1 MQSRAAIRYAKA
13 IYEIADEEN
22 FIKEIFNDMIRINKL
37 NRDSSDFKNLLSN
50 SIIDN
55 FDKKKAI
62 LSLLEKKNSITE
74 KLLDLLIHNKRVAII
89 TDISSCFI
97 QLYNKNNNIKEAI
110 VITASPIDK
119 DLEKKI
125 LSQIKIPAAKS
136 ITLTNLIDSSI
147 IGGFIIR
154 YDGKEYNASIKQNLK
169 NLKTELIN

>member
-22 FIKEIFNDMIRINKL
+22 FIKEIFNDMITINKL

-62 LSLLEKKNSITE
+62 LSLLEKTNSITE
-74 KLLDLLIHNKRVAII
+74 KLLDLLIHNKRVSII
-89 TDISSCFI
+89 SDIASCFI
-97 QLYNKNNNIKEAI
+97 HLYNKNNNIKEAI

-119 DLEKKI
+119 DLEKRI

-136 ITLTNLIDSSI
+136 INLINLVDSSI

>member
-22 FIKEIFNDMIRINKL
+22 LIKEIFNDMIRINKL

-62 LSLLEKKNSITE
+62 LSLLEKNNFITE

-89 TDISSCFI
+89 SDIASCFI

-136 ITLTNLIDSSI
+136 ISLINHVDSSI

>member
-62 LSLLEKKNSITE
+62 LSLLEKNNSITE

-89 TDISSCFI
+89 SDIASCFL

-136 ITLTNLIDSSI
+136 INLINLVDSSI

>member
-55 FDKKKAI
+55 LNKKKAI
-62 LSLLEKKNSITE
+62 LSLLEKKNPITE
-74 KLLDLLIHNKRVAII
+74 RLLDLLIHNKRVAII
-89 TDISSCFI
+89 SDIAGCFI

-119 DLEKKI
+119 DLERKI

-136 ITLTNLIDSSI
+136 INLINLVDSSI

>member
-13 IYEIADEEN
+13 IYEISDEAN
-22 FIKEIFNDMIRINKL
+22 FIKEILNDMIRINKL
-37 NRDSSDFKNLLSN
+37 SRDSSDFKNLLSN
-50 SIIDN
+50 STIDN

-62 LSLLEKKNSITE
+62 LSLLEKNNSITE

-89 TDISSCFI
+89 SDIASCFI
-97 QLYNKNNNIKEAI
+97 QLYNKNNNIKEVI

-136 ITLTNLIDSSI
+136 INLINLVDSSI

-154 YDGKEYNASIKQNLK
+154 YDGKEYNASVKQNLK

>member
-55 FDKKKAI
+55 LNKKKAI
-62 LSLLEKKNSITE
+62 LSLLEKKNPITE
-74 KLLDLLIHNKRVAII
+74 RLLDLLIHNKRVAII
-89 TDISSCFI
+89 SDIASCFI

-119 DLEKKI
+119 DLERKI
-125 LSQIKIPAAKS
+125 LSQIKIPATKS
-136 ITLTNLIDSSI
+136 INLINLVDSSI

-154 YDGKEYNASIKQNLK
+154 YDGKEYNASVKQNLK

>member
-1 MQSRAAIRYAKA
+1 MQSRAAIRYARA
-13 IYEIADEEN
+13 IYEIADEEK
-22 FIKEIFNDMIRINKL
+22 FVEEVFYDMKTINKL
-37 NRDSSDFKNLLSN
+37 NLDSPDFKNLLSN

-55 FDKKKAI
+55 IDKKKAI
-62 LSLLEKKNSITE
+62 LSLIQKNNSITE

-89 TDISSCFI
+89 NDIASSFI
-97 QLYNKNNNIKEAI
+97 QLYNKQNNIKEAI

-119 DLEKKI
+119 DLEKRI
-125 LSQIKIPAAKS
+125 LSQIKIPEAKS
-136 ITLTNLIDSSI
+136 ITLTNLVDSTI

>member
-50 SIIDN
+50 SVIDN
-55 FDKKKAI
+55 LDKKKAI
-62 LSLLEKKNSITE
+62 LSLLDKNNSITE

-89 TDISSCFI
+89 SDIASCFI

-110 VITASPIDK
+110 VVTASPIDK
-119 DLEKKI
+119 DLEKKV

-136 ITLTNLIDSSI
+136 INLINLVDSSI

>member
-22 FIKEIFNDMIRINKL
+22 FIEEVFNDMIRINKL
-37 NRDSSDFKNLLSN
+37 NRNSSDFKNLLSN
-50 SIIDN
+50 SIIN
-55 FDKKKAI
+55 NLDKKKAI
-62 LSLLEKKNSITE
+62 LSLLEKNNSITE

-89 TDISSCFI
+89 SDIASSFI
-97 QLYNKNNNIKEAI
+97 QLYNKKNNIKEAI

-136 ITLTNLIDSSI
+136 INLINLVDSSI

>member
-13 IYEIADEEN
+13 IYEIAYEEN

-62 LSLLEKKNSITE
+62 LSLLEKNNSITE

-89 TDISSCFI
+89 SDIASCFI

-136 ITLTNLIDSSI
+136 INLINLVDSSI

>member
-55 FDKKKAI
+55 LDKKKAI
-62 LSLLEKKNSITE
+62 LSLLDKNNSITE

-89 TDISSCFI
+89 SDIASCFI

-110 VITASPIDK
+110 VVTASPIDK
-119 DLEKKI
+119 DLEKKV

-136 ITLTNLIDSSI
+136 INLINLVDSSI

>member
-62 LSLLEKKNSITE
+62 LSLLEKNNFITE

-89 TDISSCFI
+89 SDIASCFI

-136 ITLTNLIDSSI
+136 INLINLVDSRI

>member
-55 FDKKKAI
+55 LNKKKAI
-62 LSLLEKKNSITE
+62 LSLLEKKNPITE
-74 KLLDLLIHNKRVAII
+74 RLLDLLIHNKRVAII
-89 TDISSCFI
+89 SDIAGCFI

-136 ITLTNLIDSSI
+136 INLINLVDSSI

>member
-22 FIKEIFNDMIRINKL
+22 LIKEIFNDMIRINKL

-50 SIIDN
+50 SIIEN

-62 LSLLEKKNSITE
+62 LSLLEKNNFITE

-89 TDISSCFI
+89 SDIASCFI

-136 ITLTNLIDSSI
+136 ISLINHVDSSI

>member
-22 FIKEIFNDMIRINKL
+22 LINEIFNDMIRINEL

-62 LSLLEKKNSITE
+62 LSLLEKNNSITE

-89 TDISSCFI
+89 SDIANSFI

-136 ITLTNLIDSSI
+136 INLINLVDSSI

>member
-55 FDKKKAI
+55 LDKKKAI
-62 LSLLEKKNSITE
+62 LSLLDKNNSITE

-89 TDISSCFI
+89 SDIASCFI

-110 VITASPIDK
+110 VITAPPIDK
-119 DLEKKI
+119 DLEKKV

-136 ITLTNLIDSSI
+136 INLINLVDSSI

>member
-22 FIKEIFNDMIRINKL
+22 LINEIFNDMIRINKL
-37 NRDSSDFKNLLSN
+37 NSDSSDFKNLLSN

-62 LSLLEKKNSITE
+62 LSLLEKNNSITE

-89 TDISSCFI
+89 SDIANSFI
-97 QLYNKNNNIKEAI
+97 QLYNKNNNIKDAI
-110 VITASPIDK
+110 VITASPIDN
-119 DLEKKI
+119 DLEKNI

-136 ITLTNLIDSSI
+136 INLINLVDSSI

>member
-22 FIKEIFNDMIRINKL
+22 LINEIFNDMIRINEL

-62 LSLLEKKNSITE
+62 SSLLEKNNSITE

-89 TDISSCFI
+89 SDIANSFI

-136 ITLTNLIDSSI
+136 INLINLVDSSI

>member
-22 FIKEIFNDMIRINKL
+22 LINEIFNDMIRINKL

-62 LSLLEKKNSITE
+62 FSLLEKNNPITV

-89 TDISSCFI
+89 SDIANSFI

-136 ITLTNLIDSSI
+136 INLINLVDSSI